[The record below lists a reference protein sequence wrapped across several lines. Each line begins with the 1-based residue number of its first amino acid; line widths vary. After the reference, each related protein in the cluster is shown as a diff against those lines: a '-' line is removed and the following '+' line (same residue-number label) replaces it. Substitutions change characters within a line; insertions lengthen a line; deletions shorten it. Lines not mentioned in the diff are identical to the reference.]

1 MLVTVARRRPGFAS
15 QQRAAAWERVAP
27 AVVVLA
33 LVQAQ
38 VQAQVSV
45 LVLHDGLK
53 RVGFKL

>member
-15 QQRAAAWERVAP
+15 QQRAAAWERGAP

-33 LVQAQ
+33 L